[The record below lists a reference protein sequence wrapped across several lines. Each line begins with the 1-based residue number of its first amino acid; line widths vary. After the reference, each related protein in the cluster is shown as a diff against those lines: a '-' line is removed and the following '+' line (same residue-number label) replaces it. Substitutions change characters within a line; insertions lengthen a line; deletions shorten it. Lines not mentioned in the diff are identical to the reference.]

1 MKKINSLLLLFFLTS
16 SVITAQISPITGQIS
31 PKVTA
36 KFPAHIIYKM
46 DEINSKIPLSEEKQ
60 MIIGKQ
66 LKKNDSIANLKLA
79 QGESIRDLKKYLTI
93 DNRFLNML
101 LTPKEAETYFAQT
114 NPDNRFLLAL
124 QLASS
129 LKLTPEQTEA
139 IRQQNKILEAKNM
152 TSTLKRN
159 EFYVTKLDSILDK
172 KQIEFLVSNYYKV
185 EARELSK
192 NDWHNILKLK
202 LASPKDSVA
211 TINELYRYHLMKNTM
226 IDEKA
231 RPLTKKHSQLR
242 DKIIIDLQPATLS
255 HYYFLTDE
263 FYYRSNILSE
273 IIKYEKK
280 ILLTPIQT
288 DSLLVNYKKLEQMKT
303 SNNLNENVTPPSEF
317 YKFEDDV
324 IQRIL
329 EPKQLTTFLYER
341 NHIKSKKLAY
351 KDWTLLEKQNQTKDL
366 DKMKTLNEFAA
377 YHLDFLVAKERV
389 EISPNNL
396 NYFIK
401 RDIEIKKPELLQK
414 LDAQKQAATNAN
426 AKNTNN
432 ELKW

>member
-1 MKKINSLLLLFFLTS
+1 MKKTKYLLLLFFITS
-16 SVITAQISPITGQIS
+16 SVITAQISPATGQIS

-36 KFPAHIIYKM
+36 KFPAHIVYKIE
-46 DEINSKIPLSEEKQ
+46 EINSKIALSEDKQ
-60 MIIGKQ
+60 MIIGRQ
-66 LKKNDSIANLKLA
+66 LKQNDSIANLRLA
-79 QGESIRDLKKYLTI
+79 QGESISGLKKYMTI
-93 DNRFLNML
+93 DNRFLKML

-139 IRQQNKILEAKNM
+139 IRQQNKILEAKNI
-152 TSTLKRN
+152 TSAFKRN
-159 EFYVTKLDSILDK
+159 QIYVTKLDSILDK
-172 KQIEFLVSNYYKV
+172 KQHEFLVSNYYKE
-185 EARELSK
+185 EAGELSR

-202 LASPKDSVA
+202 LATPKDSVA
-211 TINELYRYHLMKNTM
+211 TINELYRYHLMKNTI
-226 IDEKA
+226 IDKKA
-231 RPLTKKHSQLR
+231 RPLTKKHAQLR
-242 DKIIIDLQPATLS
+242 DKITIDLQPATLS

-280 ILLTPIQT
+280 IPLTPIQT
-288 DSLLVNYKKLEQMKT
+288 DSLLANYKKLEQMRT
-303 SNNLNENVTPPSEF
+303 LNNLNENVTPPGEF
-317 YKFEDDV
+317 YKFEDEG

-329 EPKQLTTFLYER
+329 EPQQLTIFLYER
-341 NHIKSKKLAY
+341 NHIKSKKLAF

-366 DKMKTLNEFAA
+366 DKIKTLNEFAA
-377 YHLDFLVAKERV
+377 YHLDSLVAKERA

-401 RDIEIKKPELLQK
+401 RDIEIRKPELLQK
-414 LDAQKQAATNAN
+414 LDAQKQAAAN
-426 AKNTNN
+426 AKSTNN